1 MTDKNKV
8 NQCQPGELYFV
19 DTNGIHKL
27 PDSDSPK
34 STLTEKLLNGLCLL
48 ILAMTGGMLLYTW
61 LTI

>member
-1 MTDKNKV
+1 MTDKNKA

-19 DTNGIHKL
+19 DTT
-27 PDSDSPK
+27 DSDFPK